1 MHNIIE
7 YIEYLLAAGA
17 VLGSQEQE
25 QCSNSKIYMFMISL
39 LGRAYHATRQELFS
53 LVFLIK

>member
-7 YIEYLLAAGA
+7 YIEYLLAAVA
-17 VLGSQEQE
+17 VGSQE